1 MSIQWVA
8 TYTPALDSTKQ
19 AMSVVGTGIDLTANQ
34 VALYVGDNVPLYR
47 QVEIIEGWRWLS
59 QGVRERNLLDEGSGS
74 AFPGA
79 LLYTGAPIDGL
90 MSTSDRRTSSTFAD
104 FTEDD
109 VFIGMGTAVTAAGD
123 TESLHAVFTQ
133 LRQFA
138 LEATLKA
145 A

>member
-19 AMSVVGTGIDLTANQ
+19 AMAVVGTGADVTANQ

-47 QVEIIEGWRWLS
+47 QVEMIEGWRWLY
-59 QGVRERNLLDEGSGS
+59 QGVAERNLLDEGTSS

-79 LLYTGAPIDGL
+79 ILYTGSTIDTL
-90 MSTSDRRTSSTFAD
+90 MSTTDRRTSSTFAD

-109 VFIGMGTAVTAAGD
+109 VFIGMGSAVTASGD
-123 TESLHAVFTQ
+123 LESLHAVFTQ

>member
-8 TYTPALDSTKQ
+8 TYTPDLDSTKQ
-19 AMSVVGTGIDLTANQ
+19 DMAVVGTGADVTTNQ
-34 VALYVGDNVPLYR
+34 VAIYVGDNVPLYR
-47 QVEIIEGWRWLS
+47 QVEMIEGWRWLF
-59 QGVRERNLLDEGSGS
+59 QGVAERNLLDEGSGS
-74 AFPGA
+74 AFPGSI
-79 LLYTGAPIDGL
+79 LYTGSTIDTL
-90 MSTSDRRTSSTFAD
+90 MSTTDRLTSSTFAD
-104 FTEDD
+104 FTEVD

-138 LEATLKA
+138 MEATLKA